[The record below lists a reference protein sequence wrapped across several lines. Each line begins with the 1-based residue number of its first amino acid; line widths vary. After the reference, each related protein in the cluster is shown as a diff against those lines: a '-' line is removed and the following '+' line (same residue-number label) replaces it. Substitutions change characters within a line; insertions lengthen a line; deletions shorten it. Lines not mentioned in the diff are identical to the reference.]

1 MKKTVL
7 RVISLVLC
15 LTLIMGGSA
24 FASADGESA
33 ATDTTPT
40 RISIVFNGEATS
52 ARGFTWYTKANTASV
67 IEIKTLE
74 LCDDSS
80 DSDTAYDV
88 EYAEVTEWEGNF
100 MHKATVSGLEAG
112 QTYFYRVGD
121 GTTFSE
127 WGSFVTDNGDDNV
140 EFIAIADIQSGNLN
154 NFLQGARVTRE
165 AFNALPGAEFMVNL
179 GDFTDDSTNE
189 EWDYYDTAMGKI
201 NANTTLAPVSGNHD
215 GLGVPH
221 WFNNMFNLDT
231 SESVQVKDGVNY
243 SFDYGNVHFAVLNT
257 NDLLSISIPQLK
269 WLENDLNSTDK
280 DWKIVLM
287 HKSPYSLGKDAKWP
301 DALYLQ
307 SSLRKVIDK
316 CDVDLVMSGHDHQ
329 YIRTKPLKK
338 NKVDTENG
346 TTYVLSGT
354 AGAKRY
360 EIRTFLAGHF
370 MKTEWFD
377 AITIQRSGGNYWD
390 GEDWD
395 QQNPDYEGGIFN
407 TISVDGGTLTLKS
420 YVVSDYTRDENGN
433 IVDLNE
439 EAKVTLHDT
448 YTVTKETGKN
458 EITFTGDNTTSEAEY
473 NLMMVPSFLK
483 LAVYAFTEWLPKFL
497 GMVPDLLESVIVYD
511 VF

>member
-1 MKKTVL
+1 MKKTFL

-15 LTLIMGGSA
+15 LTLLMGGSA
-24 FASADGESA
+24 FASAEGENTA
-33 ATDTTPT
+33 PDTSPT
-40 RISIVFNGEATS
+40 RISVVFNGDASTS
-52 ARGFTWYTKANTASV
+52 RGITWYTKANTSSLV
-67 IEIKTLE
+67 EIVDESGNPVKA
-74 LCDDSS
+74 DI
-80 DSDTAYDV
+80 
-88 EYAEVTEWEGNF
+88 EYAEVFEWEGNF
-100 MHKATVSGLEAG
+100 VHKATVSGLEAG
-112 QTYFYRVGD
+112 KTYYYDVGD
-121 GTTFSE
+121 ETTRSAAGTFT
-127 WGSFVTDNGDDNV
+127 TDNGDDKV
-140 EFIAIADIQSGNLN
+140 EFITIADIQAGNLN
-154 NFLQGARVTRE
+154 NFLQGARVTE
-165 AFNALPGAEFMVNL
+165 TAFKTLPGAEFMINL

-189 EWDYYDTAMGKI
+189 EWDYYDTAMKAI
-201 NANTTLAPVSGNHD
+201 NLSTTLAPISGNHD
-215 GLGVPH
+215 GLGVAH

-257 NDLLSISIPQLK
+257 NDILSISLPQLK
-269 WLENDLNSTDK
+269 WLENDLNSTDA
-280 DWKIVLM
+280 DWKIVCM

-307 SSLRKVIDK
+307 KALTKVIDK

-329 YIRTKPLKK
+329 YLRTKPLTK

-346 TTYVLSGT
+346 TTYILSGT

-360 EIRTFLAGHF
+360 EIRAFLAGHF

-377 AITIQRSGGNYWD
+377 ALTIQRSGGNYWD

-407 TISVDGGTLTLKS
+407 TFSVDGGTLTLNS

-439 EAKVTLHDT
+439 TPKVTKHDT
-448 YTVTKETGKN
+448 FTITKETGKN
-458 EITFTGDNTTSEAEY
+458 EITFTGDNTTSELEY
-473 NLMMVPSFLK
+473 KLGIVPSFLG

-511 VF
+511 IF